1 MKNLLLLSL
10 IVLLVAPAS
19 FAWGPGTH
27 TYIAGKINPDA
38 ANADRRY
45 GAVAPDL
52 NQMVSYDQNSAYFKA
67 THHHF
72 KYVWDA
78 AGGGTSVQ
86 KDLAWGF
93 VTHNEAW
100 GADYTAHIS
109 SLTLDPSQGYVIQ
122 KSQQLCAVLTQQLT
136 QAGMT
141 QYLGLITLDNCHFV
155 LEYGI
160 EAMLQQQHPELAQQ
174 LAEAAGTHSAES
186 EALFMNAFA
195 AKYGPAFGTAIA
207 YGDGQWRS
215 LIAKYAYVL
224 GSSNPSKMDGLDGMA
239 MYLVYIGQTA
249 QLIDPSL
256 DPALVAGLIKLAL
269 FDSIQICGNDYQ
281 GEIDATIQFV
291 GHQLVA
297 HKVGQ

>member
-1 MKNLLLLSL
+1 MMKNLLLLSL

-27 TYIAGKINPDA
+27 TYIAGQINPSA

-45 GAVAPDL
+45 GAIAPDL
-52 NQMVSYDQNSAYFKA
+52 NQMVSYDQNSPYFKA
-67 THHHF
+67 THHHSM
-72 KYVWDA
+72 YVWDA
-78 AGGGTSVQ
+78 AGADKPVQ

-109 SLTLDPSQGYVIQ
+109 SLTLDHSQGYVIQ

-141 QYLGLITLDNCHFV
+141 QYLGLVTLDNCHFV

-160 EAMLQQQHPELAQQ
+160 EIMMQNEHPELAAQ
-174 LAEAAGTHSAES
+174 LGEAASAHSAES
-186 EALFMNAFA
+186 QALFANAFT
-195 AKYGPAFGTAIA
+195 AKYGPAFGTVIA

-215 LIAKYAYVL
+215 LMATYAAVL
-224 GSSNPSKMDGLDGMA
+224 GSSNPSNVDGMA
-239 MYLVYIGQTA
+239 MYLVFIGQTA
-249 QLIDPSL
+249 HLIDPSL
-256 DPALVAGLIKLAL
+256 DPTLVGALIKLAL
-269 FDSIQICGNDYQ
+269 LDSMAICGNDYQ
-281 GEIDATIQFV
+281 DEVGATIRFV
-291 GHQLVA
+291 GHQLVS